1 MDGSKNKITALWFW
15 RLASATVLSTSRRRD
30 IRYASNR
37 NRHLGEKTMRIAIVV
52 SLLTIAFASASL
64 AADLPGSKDP
74 SGFKRYEGS
83 EIIHTAQRP
92 YSEYKLNRDGG
103 WGKAES
109 VEGEITRVIYLVPGG
124 PTSLEVLR
132 NYQKMLSSA
141 GFQQTFE
148 LKSDDVS
155 VIKSYFFTHF
165 FFGPEQYDASRPNS
179 LYKYSQSAESPNYAT
194 FKATKDGQEL
204 TVAVL
209 AGQSGALDWAEPNV
223 KSPFPVKNGQVV
235 VAVDLVTAKAAEDKM
250 VFVKA
255 SDMADA
261 LSSKGSIDL
270 YGIYFDI
277 DKTDIK
283 PESGKTLDEVASLL
297 KIDRSL
303 RLEISGH
310 TDNTGNTQHNMTL
323 SKGRAEAVVDALVK
337 KYSVDAARLEAK
349 GYGDTKPVAGNDTDE
364 NRAKNRR
371 VELRKL

>member
-1 MDGSKNKITALWFW
+1 
-15 RLASATVLSTSRRRD
+15 
-30 IRYASNR
+30 
-37 NRHLGEKTMRIAIVV
+37 MRIAIVV
-52 SLLTIAFASASL
+52 SLLTIAFASTSW

-103 WGKAES
+103 WGKTES
-109 VEGEITRVIYLVPGG
+109 VEGEITRVIYLVPEG

-209 AGQSGALDWAEPNV
+209 AGQAGALDWSEPNA
-223 KSPFPVKNGQVV
+223 KSPFPVKKGQVV

-255 SDMADA
+255 ADMADA

-283 PESGKTLDEVASLL
+283 PEGSKTLNEVASLL

-310 TDNTGNTQHNMTL
+310 NDNTGNAQHNMTL

-349 GYGDTKPVAGNDTDE
+349 GYGDTKPVASNDTEE